1 MQRTSYAANRGMECS
16 TNRKNRWLRSQD
28 LNLRVPAV
36 TASQNFDSGWAE
48 YDDLESAF
56 GVGVGH
62 GDGSLF
68 EAMRQLISVS
78 KRSLTY

>member
-1 MQRTSYAANRGMECS
+1 MAPSI
-16 TNRKNRWLRSQD
+16 NRKNRMLRAQD

-36 TASQNFDSGWAE
+36 TASQNFDSGRVQC
-48 YDDLESAF
+48 DDLDSAF

-62 GDGSLF
+62 GDGSIF
-68 EAMRQLISVS
+68 EATRQVIGVS